1 MALLRDG
8 EELRTAAVG
17 QPALVDAKSVAQIWG
32 DPAFGTLAL
41 GLALALFAQIGLLAH
56 LVSLLVLTLGVQ
68 KGGGLLIGVGIGKA
82 TSLPPLIVQVEFSKA
97 AARVVPV
104 VLGISQATYDSI
116 NCE

>member
-56 LVSLLVLTLGVQ
+56 LVSLLVLTFGVQ
-68 KGGGLLIGVGIGKA
+68 GGRLGGRGPADRRWNRQSYLFAAIDCTGGVLEGRRPGRSGGPGDFA
-82 TSLPPLIVQVEFSKA
+82 SDL
-97 AARVVPV
+97 
-104 VLGISQATYDSI
+104 
-116 NCE
+116 